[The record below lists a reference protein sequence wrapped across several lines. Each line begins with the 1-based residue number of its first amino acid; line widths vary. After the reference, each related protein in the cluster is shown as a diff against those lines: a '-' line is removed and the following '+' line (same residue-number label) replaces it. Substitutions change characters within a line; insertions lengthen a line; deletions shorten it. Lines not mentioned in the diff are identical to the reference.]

1 VFRMPIWPDATLLA
15 LATGFGA
22 GYSRFAPGTVG
33 SLWGLPLVWI
43 LQQTCPNKAIYGL
56 VTLVLVLIGVPI
68 CAWACRHF
76 GRHDP
81 GSVVYDEIVAMGLTF
96 TFTDLTLATGTA
108 GFLLFRL
115 FDIWKPWPI
124 RAFEKLPHGWGIM
137 ADDLLAGV
145 YAALILWLASPIL
158 APTG

>member
-1 VFRMPIWPDATLLA
+1 MPIWPDAPLLA

-22 GYSRFAPGTVG
+22 GYSRIAPGTVG
-33 SLWGLPLVWI
+33 SLWGLPLVWV
-43 LQQTCPNKAIYGL
+43 LQQTCPNKVVYGL

-68 CAWACRHF
+68 CARACEHF

-81 GSVVYDEIVAMGLTF
+81 GSVVYDEIIAVALTF
-96 TFTDLTLATGTA
+96 MFTDLTVVTGTI

-124 RAFEKLPHGWGIM
+124 RAFERLPHGWGIM
-137 ADDLLAGV
+137 TDDLLAGI
-145 YAALILWLASPIL
+145 YAAIGLWISALLMA
-158 APTG
+158 